1 MYKRIVRPR
10 VPDTFASIS
19 DGNYQVMVD
28 SLAPSFAYRLHGEHA
43 LGGYRTS
50 REAMTL
56 WWQRLMRLLPGGV
69 RYENTM
75 IQLMTLA
82 WGKVTEVATLE
93 DLQVLQRALEAMAG
107 AGTEEAVA
115 APIQG

>member
-1 MYKRIVRPR
+1 
-10 VPDTFASIS
+10 
-19 DGNYQVMVD
+19 
-28 SLAPSFAYRLHGEHA
+28 
-43 LGGYRTS
+43 
-50 REAMTL
+50 
-56 WWQRLMRLLPGGV
+56 
-69 RYENTM
+69 M